1 MRKKEASLV
10 IILKNNNE
18 FLSVSLVDDHSDM
31 NMPGG
36 MVEKNETPIEAGIR
50 EVKEETGLDVKNL
63 NLLYQAFDDIIKV
76 YTYYTFDYQGIITT
90 KETHKISWM
99 SLEQLNNSKKWPE
112 YNSKCYNLLMDKMN
126 N

>member
-1 MRKKEASLV
+1 MSKKEASLV

-18 FLSVSLVDDHSDM
+18 FLSVSLTYDHSDM
-31 NMPGG
+31 NIPGG
-36 MVEKNETPIEAGIR
+36 MVEKNETPINAGIR

-63 NLLYQAFDDIIKV
+63 NFLHQDFDGKIMV
-76 YTYYTFDYQGIITT
+76 YTYYTFDYQGTIST

-99 SLEQLNNSKKWPE
+99 SLKQLNNSKKWPK